1 MYYATRTYQIADK
14 IQEHQLL
21 SFYDKKTRNEYVAF
35 EGGESI
41 TAAQKNKLQPIGL
54 SHTVRGTAGVYFAQR
69 VMSLGGPTD

>member
-1 MYYATRTYQIADK
+1 MFYATRTHQITDK

-21 SFYDKKTRNEYVAF
+21 SFYDKRARDEYVTF

-69 VMSLGGPTD
+69 VL